1 MFVYKGNDFEKIGD
15 FIQRISAE
23 YPKAEI
29 LTKSNLPDA
38 EIVQSNKQYIQIVTV
53 KPIAELPPELD
64 SKQDLNEKV
73 CEKVSN
79 YYLTNKVDTFLCDR
93 PLMKDAVD
101 KDNEFKSLWCERT
114 ILKIE
119 HQLPG
124 ILRWFEVVDCK
135 VKQLTPV
142 ENACDTIENMN
153 KELKKL
159 IISYNYDPNK
169 QLTNL
174 TMRLQGTIDASVN
187 GGVRKYQEAFFDPNY
202 IESHVSYYQYI
213 KRLKKLILNQIS
225 LLETGLVL
233 HQKLVPTSL
242 VPLHEVLVEKFSL
255 MKNSFIRDSSYIV
268 DIGPNDKKASI
279 LSTPLPPI
287 PPSQHNHKTV
297 SQLRSGRESMNGNS
311 SEDDLY
317 SVLEADGKL
326 TRQSLSPSS
335 FSSVSSLTSS
345 RHKSINGLSQASL
358 VFNAPVAHNTSSS
371 SLANGQANN
380 KIVYVALSNGTNQ
393 LIGQQR
399 SNSMPRNNMQKLVGE
414 PHSSSAFPPL
424 PPRSSQIISQS
435 SLESGIETDLS
446 SNSDSSSKPVLPRR
460 TNKKPTTTTILSS
473 SNLGSDQSPSMLIS
487 IDIDKS
493 RPNSLNTV
501 ISSNATYIENLNRD
515 NAADVPPPLPKKSNR
530 LPTSRSTTIINIGN
544 NELASSLEN
553 GGALVSTN
561 GLLTGGNLL
570 STNGLLNGGLIN
582 HHFDNGCLNSAS
594 SSTMSM
600 STSSSTNEYVFTESF
615 GSMTTTTMST
625 NSSSKT
631 ETIHHQI
638 QNLGLNDPKEH

>member
-38 EIVQSNKQYIQIVTV
+38 EILQSNKQYIQIVTV
-53 KPIAELPPELD
+53 KPIAELPPELE
-64 SKQDLNEKV
+64 SKQDLNDKV
-73 CEKVSN
+73 CT
-79 YYLTNKVDTFLCDR
+79 YYMTNKVDTFLCDR
-93 PLMKDAVD
+93 PLVKDPVD
-101 KDNEFKSLWCERT
+101 NDNEFKSLWCERT

-124 ILRWFEVVDCK
+124 ILRWFEVVDRK
-135 VKQLTPV
+135 VYQLTPV

-202 IESHVSYYQYI
+202 IESHVNYYQHI

-242 VPLHEVLVEKFSL
+242 VPLHELLIEKFSL

-287 PPSQHNHKTV
+287 PPSQHSHKTI
-297 SQLRSGRESMNGNS
+297 SQLRNGRESMNNGNS

-326 TRQSLSPSS
+326 ARQSLSPSS
-335 FSSVSSLTSS
+335 FSSASSLTSS

-358 VFNAPVAHNTSSS
+358 AFNTPIPHNSSSS

-380 KIVYVALSNGTNQ
+380 KMVYVALSNGTNQ

-399 SNSMPRNNMQKLVGE
+399 SNSMPRNNMTQKLGE
-414 PHSSSAFPPL
+414 QQSSSAFPPL

-446 SNSDSSSKPVLPRR
+446 SNSDSSSKPVLPKR
-460 TNKKPTTTTILSS
+460 TNKKTTTTILSS
-473 SNLGSDQSPSMLIS
+473 ANLGPDQQPSMLIS

-501 ISSNATYIENLNRD
+501 ISSNATYIENLRD
-515 NAADVPPPLPKKSNR
+515 NDVPPPLPKKSSR
-530 LPTSRSTTIINIGN
+530 LPGSRSTTIINIGN

-553 GGALVSTN
+553 AGGLVSTN
-561 GLLTGGNLL
+561 GLLTAGNML
-570 STNGLLNGGLIN
+570 STNGLISNGLIN

-600 STSSSTNEYVFTESF
+600 STSSSTNEYVFSESF
-615 GSMTTTTMST
+615 GNTTTTTTST

-638 QNLGLNDPKEH
+638 QNLGLNDS

>member
-15 FIQRISAE
+15 FIQRMSAE

-38 EIVQSNKQYIQIVTV
+38 EILQSNKQYIQICTV
-53 KPIAELPPELD
+53 KPIAELPPELE
-64 SKQDLNEKV
+64 SKQDLNDKV
-73 CEKVSN
+73 CT
-79 YYLTNKVDTFLCDR
+79 YYMTNKVDTFLCDR
-93 PLMKDAVD
+93 PLVKDPVD
-101 KDNEFKSLWCERT
+101 NDNEFKSLWCERT

-124 ILRWFEVVDCK
+124 ILRWFEVVDRK
-135 VKQLTPV
+135 VYQLTPV

-202 IESHVSYYQYI
+202 IESHVSYYQHI
-213 KRLKKLILNQIS
+213 KRLKKLILNQIG
-225 LLETGLVL
+225 LLETGLML

-268 DIGPNDKKASI
+268 EIGPNDKKASI

-287 PPSQHNHKTV
+287 PPSQHHNKTV
-297 SQLRSGRESMNGNS
+297 SQLRNGRESMNNGNS

-345 RHKSINGLSQASL
+345 RHKSINGLSPGSL
-358 VFNAPVAHNTSSS
+358 AFNTPIPHNSSSS

-380 KIVYVALSNGTNQ
+380 KIVYVALSNGTSQ

-399 SNSMPRNNMQKLVGE
+399 SNSMPRNNMQKLGE
-414 PHSSSAFPPL
+414 QHSLTAFPPL

-446 SNSDSSSKPVLPRR
+446 SNSDSSSKPLLPKR
-460 TNKKPTTTTILSS
+460 TNKKTTILSS
-473 SNLGSDQSPSMLIS
+473 STLGSDQQPSMMIS

-501 ISSNATYIENLNRD
+501 ISSNATYIENLRD

-553 GGALVSTN
+553 GSGLIATN
-561 GLLTGGNLL
+561 GLLTTDNLL
-570 STNGLLNGGLIN
+570 SANGLLNGNLINSGLIN
-582 HHFDNGCLNSAS
+582 HHFDNGLNSAS

-600 STSSSTNEYVFTESF
+600 STSSSTNEYVYTESF
-615 GSMTTTTMST
+615 GTTTTTTMST